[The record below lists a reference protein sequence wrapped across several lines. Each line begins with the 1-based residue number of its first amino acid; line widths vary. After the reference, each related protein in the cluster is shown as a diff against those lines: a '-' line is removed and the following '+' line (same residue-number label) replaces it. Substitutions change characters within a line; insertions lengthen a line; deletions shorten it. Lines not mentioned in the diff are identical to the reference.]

1 MLLIAD
7 SGSTK
12 TDWAIV
18 TGASQPVVLN
28 TQGINPVHQSREEIV
43 RILREEFVSLMASNP
58 EVQKLRSSAILT
70 PEFPLAVYFYG
81 SGIRPE
87 MESLMTVLLSET
99 FPQAQT
105 IEAHS
110 DLLGAAR
117 ALCGRNEGIASI
129 LGTGANSCLYDGKTI
144 VKHTP
149 ALGYIL
155 GDEGSGA
162 VLGKRFIHDLYGG
175 ILSDKIREAFEAET
189 KLNLAEIIKRV
200 YRQPLANRF
209 LASLSEFITNHLD
222 EPEVRGVVVQNLV
235 DFLRYHISPYNR
247 QDLLV
252 SFVGSIAWHYQDELR
267 EAAERLGFRLGTV
280 LKTPLAG
287 LIRYHQV

>member
-129 LGTGANSCLYDGKTI
+129 LGTGANSCLYDGKAI